1 MHQPARVSSGNLFLK
16 RTKNV
21 LRSVSNRVARK
32 IPSAA
37 VLCTLS
43 INLVAWKRRAGEKTQ
58 EIDEARHRVSKH
70 SVFTRD
76 ITARREPRDEGTQS
90 TLQDLQRCFVA
101 DKWRRFVAKAILRSF
116 SVSLS
121 AFRLDAVDAKMFC
134 CTAGTVFGVR
144 LCKLVTEVAVPDT
157 VRVKGAADS
166 ENLLSWKY
174 SNREEI

>member
-1 MHQPARVSSGNLFLK
+1 MFSALFPTGLREKSPAQLCYALYLSISWHGSVEQERRHKKSMRRGTAYRNIQFSREISRPDGSLVMKERSQLC
-16 RTKNV
+16 RTC
-21 LRSVSNRVARK
+21 
-32 IPSAA
+32 SAA
-37 VLCTLS
+37 LSQTNGGVLLPKLS
-43 INLVAWKRRAGEKTQ
+43 F
-58 EIDEARHRVSKH
+58 D
-70 SVFTRD
+70 
-76 ITARREPRDEGTQS
+76 
-90 TLQDLQRCFVA
+90 
-101 DKWRRFVAKAILRSF
+101 RSF